1 MSTKLPR
8 VPIRQAT
15 PFQRFTIRLID
26 GKFVR
31 VPKSDLPSV
40 EPQVDKTLTSNQT
53 EIRQLCRLVNGHF
66 VVTRRDRLGPAIS
79 PEIPLPAQ
87 HGPDPTFALPDD
99 LPT

>member
-1 MSTKLPR
+1 MSKKLTR
-8 VPIRQAT
+8 APIQQAT

-53 EIRQLCRLVNGHF
+53 EVRELCRLINGRF
-66 VVTRRDRLGPAIS
+66 VVDRPGPPVS
-79 PEIPLPAQ
+79 RKIPLPAT

>member
-15 PFQRFTIRLID
+15 PFQRFTLRLID
-26 GKFVR
+26 GRFVR

-53 EIRQLCRLVNGHF
+53 EIRKLCRLVNGHF
-66 VVTRRDRLGPAIS
+66 VVTRPDRTGPPVR
-79 PEIPLPAQ
+79 PEIPLPIPQ
-87 HGPDPTFALPDD
+87 GPDPTFALPDD